1 MATAVLCS
9 HCWLHHQGRYALIP
23 TGAANRSIAPLKGM
37 KSSASEAIWHHD
49 KVRSSAQQ
57 KAGMP
62 AHGGDVITLQ
72 TDGTLMGWG
81 EMLCKTPGESS
92 EDLLAGSTR
101 ACCSPTFILWAQW
114 NPISI
119 HCLPGMAWARSRL
132 SSWDE
137 LVISVPP
144 SSHSIRLHRAALA
157 HPEPIGLHRV
167 PDG

>member
-1 MATAVLCS
+1 
-9 HCWLHHQGRYALIP
+9 
-23 TGAANRSIAPLKGM
+23 M
-37 KSSASEAIWHHD
+37 KSSASKAIWHQD

-62 AHGGDVITLQ
+62 AHGGDVIILQ

-81 EMLCKTPGESS
+81 EMLCKTPGERG

-101 ACCSPTFILWAQW
+101 VCCSPTFIVWAKW

-119 HCLPGMAWARSRL
+119 HGLSGMARARSQL
-132 SSWDE
+132 SSQDE

-144 SSHSIRLHRAALA
+144 SSHSIRLH
-157 HPEPIGLHRV
+157 
-167 PDG
+167 